1 LISAA
6 SAAGIAIVALGM
18 VLTPGP
24 NMMYLVSRSLSQS
37 WRAGMISLLGTVT
50 GFLVYLTLASL
61 GLAEVF
67 RTARWLY
74 WAVRLAGA
82 AYLLYLA
89 WQALRPGGTAVFAPQ
104 PLPPD
109 PTRRLFTMGLVTN
122 LLNPK
127 IAVLYVALLPQFI
140 DPLRGSIAV
149 QSLVL
154 GSVQICVALTV
165 NTLIVLSAA
174 TLSRL
179 LGRRPGWLRAQRY
192 VMGGVL
198 GALAFRLLL
207 TDRARPS
214 PA

>member
-24 NMMYLVSRSLSQS
+24 NMMYLVSRSLSQGR
-37 WRAGMISLLGTVT
+37 RAGMISLLGTVT
-50 GFLVYLTLASL
+50 GFLLYLTLTSF

-89 WQALRPGGTAVFAPQ
+89 WKVLRPHGAAIFQARE
-104 PLPPD
+104 LPRD
-109 PTRRLFTMGLVTN
+109 PAARLFRMGLLTN

-127 IAVLYVALLPQFI
+127 AAIMYLALIPQFI
-140 DPLRGSIAV
+140 DPARGHVLAQGFLLGGIQIAVSAAVNAAIVLAASAVATFSATRPAWLRG
-149 QSLVL
+149 QRLVTGTLLAAFALRLAL
-154 GSVQICVALTV
+154 G
-165 NTLIVLSAA
+165 
-174 TLSRL
+174 
-179 LGRRPGWLRAQRY
+179 G
-192 VMGGVL
+192 
-198 GALAFRLLL
+198 
-207 TDRARPS
+207 
-214 PA
+214 